1 MSIFIEIAVFLAAA
15 VIAVPIFRWLKLG
28 SVLAYLTAGVA
39 IGPWGLGVVDSDT
52 KEVLHFGEI
61 GVVFLLFVIGLEL
74 RPSRLKALRR
84 TIFAPGAA
92 QVLGSA
98 ALITLAA
105 ALLGLGWRAA
115 LVVGLALSL
124 SSTAFVLQLLTERDE
139 LTTAHG
145 RGAFGVLLF
154 QDLAVVP
161 MIALMPLLA
170 PGDVDASLGA
180 IVFETGR
187 VLAVITAF
195 VVGGHF
201 LLRPIFRLVAKAD
214 QHEVFIAAALLLV
227 LGSALLMESVGIS
240 MSLGAFIAGVLVA
253 DSEYRHQL
261 EADLEPFK
269 GLLLGLFFMAVGMVT
284 DVGLLI
290 SEPLTVLGLAL
301 GLMTVKAAV
310 LAIVASVEGFR
321 GRDVARFSAV
331 LAQGGEFA
339 FVLLGAAA
347 GQALLRDAL
356 VDRLTLV
363 VTVSMAATVPLVA
376 LVHKLLDK
384 PPTKAN
390 YDDVTERPYPVFIAG
405 FGRFG
410 QVVARILASR
420 GIPFTALEISPGLV
434 DFVRQFGNKIYY
446 GDASRV
452 DLLRNAGVEQA
463 EVFVIA
469 VDDVETSMNIAETVR
484 HHFPHLKICARA
496 RNRQH
501 AHRLMGLGCHAIMR
515 ETFLSSSW
523 LGGEVL
529 KALGVEVEEAD
540 QAVAIFRGHDEE
552 TLIQQYPLRHDRD
565 ALIQS
570 NHEAARELREL
581 FTWDAAER
589 GKEPPAAEDPEADPP
604 PNQWQEDDTRG

>member
-1 MSIFIEIAVFLAAA
+1 MSLFLEIAIFLAAA
-15 VIAVPIFRWLKLG
+15 VIAVPIFRWLRLG
-28 SVLAYLTAGVA
+28 SVLGYLTAGVA
-39 IGPWGLGVVDSDT
+39 IGPWGLGLIDADT
-52 KEVLHFGEI
+52 QTVLHFGEI

-74 RPSRLKALRR
+74 RPSRLKAMRR

-98 ALITLAA
+98 TLITLAA

-115 LVVGLALSL
+115 LIVGLALSL
-124 SSTAFVLQLLTERDE
+124 SSTAFVLQLLTERGE
-139 LTTAHG
+139 LQTAHG

-154 QDLAVVP
+154 QDIAVIP
-161 MIALMPLLA
+161 MIALVPLLT
-170 PGDVDASLGA
+170 PGDVDASASA
-180 IVFETGR
+180 IALETGR
-187 VLAVITAF
+187 VIAVITAF
-195 VVGGHF
+195 VIGGHF
-201 LLRPIFRLVAKAD
+201 LLRPIFRLVAKTD

-227 LGSALLMESVGIS
+227 LGSALLMDSIGIS
-240 MSLGAFIAGVLVA
+240 MGLGAFMAGVLVA

-284 DVGLLI
+284 DVGLLLTK
-290 SEPLTVLGLAL
+290 PLVVLGLAAA
-301 GLMTVKAAV
+301 LMAIKAAI
-310 LAIVASVEGFR
+310 LAIVASLEGFR
-321 GRDVARFSAV
+321 GRDIARFSAV

-347 GQALLRDAL
+347 GQALLDRSL
-356 VDRLTLV
+356 VDLLTLV

-376 LVHKLLDK
+376 LVHQLLDH
-384 PPTKAN
+384 PPSRAN
-390 YDDVTERPYPVFIAG
+390 YDTHNERSSPVFIAG

-410 QVVARILASR
+410 QVIARILGSR
-420 GIPFTALEISPGLV
+420 RIPFTALEISPGLV
-434 DFVRQFGNKIYY
+434 DFVRQYGNKIFY
-446 GDASRV
+446 GDARRV
-452 DLLRNAGVEQA
+452 DLLRNAGIQQA

-469 VDDVETSMNIAETVR
+469 VDDVETSMTIAETVR
-484 HHFPHLKICARA
+484 HHFPHLTICARA

-501 AHRLMGLGCHAIMR
+501 AHRLMSLGCQAIIR

-529 KALGVEVEEAD
+529 KALGGNANEAD
-540 QAVAIFRGHDEE
+540 EAVAIFRRHDQE
-552 TLIQQYPLRHDRD
+552 TLVKQYAFRNDRD

-581 FTWDAAER
+581 FASDRADDQAPDDGAFEEV
-589 GKEPPAAEDPEADPP
+589 EPPPT
-604 PNQWQEDDTRG
+604 QWREEDTRR